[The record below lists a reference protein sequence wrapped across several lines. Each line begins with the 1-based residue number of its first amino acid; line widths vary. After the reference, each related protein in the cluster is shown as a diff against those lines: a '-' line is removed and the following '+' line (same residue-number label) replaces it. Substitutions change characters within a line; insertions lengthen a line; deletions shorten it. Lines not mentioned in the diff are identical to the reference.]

1 MMENIYE
8 ILKKYNAVK
17 DKKELLELYWL
28 RQIKVNDRMLTEL
41 NEIDNIETI
50 QIGQRVIFV

>member
-1 MMENIYE
+1 MENIYE